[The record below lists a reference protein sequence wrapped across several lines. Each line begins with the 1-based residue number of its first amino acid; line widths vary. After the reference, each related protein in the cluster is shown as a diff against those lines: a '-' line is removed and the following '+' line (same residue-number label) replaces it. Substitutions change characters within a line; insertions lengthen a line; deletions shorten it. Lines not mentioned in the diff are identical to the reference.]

1 MLISSDH
8 RNLRPR
14 PINLAM
20 ALPSTV
26 MGVVN
31 KAVEDVVVAEE
42 GDPMPVHKHL
52 FPKKRLTR

>member
-1 MLISSDH
+1 
-8 RNLRPR
+8 
-14 PINLAM
+14 M